1 VSEPTSPTDR
11 RLVAALRA
19 ESPAPSEVRARVR
32 GRLEA
37 AIPGMTR
44 GPDGGREQDPENEHE
59 QEPGGPGPTGGAGQT
74 LGGWGAQGIG
84 IAAFLIGGATGAA
97 LVASLSRAPPRIIY
111 VDRPVPQLS
120 APATPAATS
129 TDASSRPAPTA
140 PHSPT
145 SSPMPSPTSPSPSA
159 PAARSPSFASASPHA
174 SRFAEERRLLD
185 DARASLLQGEP
196 ENALARLDLHRARFA
211 DGLLSEERDAMQV
224 EALVRAGR
232 ADDARERAR
241 LFRARSPG
249 SLFLPTVESAI
260 ASIP

>member
-1 VSEPTSPTDR
+1 VTFPGEVR
-11 RLVAALRA
+11 REVVAALRA
-19 ESPAPSEVRARVR
+19 EQAAPSAVRARVR

-37 AIPGMTR
+37 SIPGMAR
-44 GPDGGREQDPENEHE
+44 GPDGS
-59 QEPGGPGPTGGAGQT
+59 GGPAGGQGGAGPGGTGPAGAGRT

-84 IAAFLIGGATGAA
+84 LAAFLVGGVTGAA
-97 LVASLSRAPPRIIY
+97 LVASLSLSRTPPPRVVY
-111 VDRPVPQLS
+111 VDRPVPQR
-120 APATPAATS
+120 AGPATPRTTASADPSRATP
-129 TDASSRPAPTA
+129 PAGLTPPSLA
-140 PHSPT
+140 P
-145 SSPMPSPTSPSPSA
+145 
-159 PAARSPSFASASPHA
+159 PAARARFAPAPHA

-196 ENALARLDLHRARFA
+196 EDALARLDLHRARFA

-232 ADDARERAR
+232 SGEARERASV
-241 LFRARSPG
+241 FRARSPG